1 MSTEIF
7 IGRVKWFNNKTGYG
21 FITVTDG
28 KRSGNDIFV
37 HHSAIN
43 VEGQYKY
50 LVQGEYVEFTI
61 VDTPSGKHDCQA
73 GSVNGIKGGKLMC
86 TTRHETNIAR
96 SNYRKENKSST
107 TTDTATDAADKK
119 SYTRSVTPKSETT
132 TAKSEPSTST
142 PVVALKPK
150 QGKPKQS
157 KQNSTK
163 TPVVEEQGEWVK
175 VVSRTTKADA
185 KPKKPRAKKQA
196 EEAK

>member
-50 LVQGEYVEFTI
+50 LVQGEYVEFAI
-61 VDTPSGKHDCQA
+61 VDTPSVKHECQA
-73 GSVNGIKGGKLMC
+73 CNVNGIKGGKLMC

-96 SNYRKENKSST
+96 SNYKKVSTDEPTTVATPTQKRPPRKPVE
-107 TTDTATDAADKK
+107 KK
-119 SYTRSVTPKSETT
+119 
-132 TAKSEPSTST
+132 
-142 PVVALKPK
+142 
-150 QGKPKQS
+150 
-157 KQNSTK
+157 ND
-163 TPVVEEQGEWVK
+163 GEWVQ
-175 VVSRTTKADA
+175 VSSKSKDSSE
-185 KPKKPRAKKQA
+185 KKPRGRPATKNAAPKNAAPKK
-196 EEAK
+196 E

>member
-50 LVQGEYVEFTI
+50 LVQGEYVEFAI
-61 VDTPSGKHDCQA
+61 VDTPSGKHECQA
-73 GSVNGIKGGKLMC
+73 SNVNGIKGGKLMC

-96 SNYRKENKSST
+96 SNYKKISTDEPKTVAEST
-107 TTDTATDAADKK
+107 TVAEPRQERPLRKSNDTKDDGGWVQVSSK
-119 SYTRSVTPKSETT
+119 SKDSSE
-132 TAKSEPSTST
+132 
-142 PVVALKPK
+142 
-150 QGKPKQS
+150 
-157 KQNSTK
+157 
-163 TPVVEEQGEWVK
+163 
-175 VVSRTTKADA
+175 
-185 KPKKPRAKKQA
+185 KKPRGRPSTKNAAPKTTSPKR
-196 EEAK
+196 EESK

>member
-50 LVQGEYVEFTI
+50 LVQGEYVEFAI
-61 VDTPSGKHDCQA
+61 VDTPSGKHECQA
-73 GSVNGIKGGKLMC
+73 SNVNGIKGGKLMC

-96 SNYRKENKSST
+96 SNYKKVST
-107 TTDTATDAADKK
+107 DEPKTVAEPKTATAPRQERPLRKSNDKK
-119 SYTRSVTPKSETT
+119 DDGGWVQVSSKS
-132 TAKSEPSTST
+132 KDSSE
-142 PVVALKPK
+142 
-150 QGKPKQS
+150 
-157 KQNSTK
+157 
-163 TPVVEEQGEWVK
+163 
-175 VVSRTTKADA
+175 
-185 KPKKPRAKKQA
+185 KKPRGRPAAPKTTAPKR
-196 EEAK
+196 EESK

>member
-86 TTRHETNIAR
+86 TTRHETNVAR
-96 SNYRKENKSST
+96 SNYRKENKSAT
-107 TTDTATDAADKK
+107 TGAATNAADKK
-119 SYTRSVTPKSETT
+119 SYARSVAPKREATADAATTT
-132 TAKSEPSTST
+132 TANAAAP
-142 PVVALKPK
+142 KPK
-150 QGKPKQS
+150 QAKPKQA
-157 KQNSTK
+157 KPNSTK
-163 TPVVEEQGEWVK
+163 TPVAEEQGEWVK
-175 VVSRTTKADA
+175 VVPKGAKADA
-185 KPKKPRAKKQA
+185 KPRKPRAKKQA

>member
-86 TTRHETNIAR
+86 TTRHETNVAR
-96 SNYRKENKSST
+96 SNYRKENKSA
-107 TTDTATDAADKK
+107 TANDAAEKK
-119 SYTRSVTPKSETT
+119 SYARSVAPKREATAETT
-132 TAKSEPSTST
+132 STAN
-142 PVVALKPK
+142 VAAPKPK
-150 QGKPKQS
+150 QAKPAR
-157 KQNSTK
+157 TK
-163 TPVVEEQGEWVK
+163 TPVAEEQGEWVK
-175 VVSRTTKADA
+175 VVPRSSKADA
-185 KPKKPRAKKQA
+185 KPRKPRAKK
-196 EEAK
+196 ESKEAK

>member
-50 LVQGEYVEFTI
+50 LVQGEYVEFAI
-61 VDTPSGKHDCQA
+61 VDTPSGKHECQA
-73 GSVNGIKGGKLMC
+73 SNVNGIKGGKLMC

-96 SNYRKENKSST
+96 SNYKKVST
-107 TTDTATDAADKK
+107 DEPTTVATPTTVAQPKTATA
-119 SYTRSVTPKSETT
+119 
-132 TAKSEPSTST
+132 
-142 PVVALKPK
+142 PK
-150 QGKPKQS
+150 QERPPRKP
-157 KQNSTK
+157 
-163 TPVVEEQGEWVK
+163 VEKKNDGEWVQ
-175 VVSRTTKADA
+175 VSSKSKDSSE
-185 KPKKPRAKKQA
+185 KKPRGRPAAPKTTAPKK
-196 EEAK
+196 E

>member
-1 MSTEIF
+1 MTTESF

-28 KRSGNDIFV
+28 QRSGNDIFV

-61 VDTPSGKHDCQA
+61 VDTPSGKHTCQA

-86 TTRHETNIAR
+86 TTRHETNVAR
-96 SNYRKENKSST
+96 SAYKKAT
-107 TTDTATDAADKK
+107 TTVAEPVAVAAP
-119 SYTRSVTPKSETT
+119 TTVT
-132 TAKSEPSTST
+132 
-142 PVVALKPK
+142 VPK
-150 QGKPKQS
+150 QDKPARKPRAP
-157 KQNSTK
+157 K
-163 TPVVEEQGEWVK
+163 PVENQGEWTEVK
-175 VVSRTTKADA
+175 ST
-185 KPKKPRAKKQA
+185 KPKPRAPRAKK

>member
-1 MSTEIF
+1 MTTESF

-28 KRSGNDIFV
+28 QRSGNDIFV

-61 VDTPSGKHDCQA
+61 VDTPSGKHTCQA

-86 TTRHETNIAR
+86 TTRHETNVAR
-96 SNYRKENKSST
+96 SAYKKASST
-107 TTDTATDAADKK
+107 SEATSTSNAVAASTNGKK
-119 SYTRSVTPKSETT
+119 SYARSVKPAPAATSEASTEPTT
-132 TAKSEPSTST
+132 
-142 PVVALKPK
+142 VAASKQEKPARKPK
-150 QGKPKQS
+150 APKP
-157 KQNSTK
+157 
-163 TPVVEEQGEWVK
+163 VENQGEWTEVK
-175 VVSRTTKADA
+175 SKGSN
-185 KPKKPRAKKQA
+185 KPKPKPRAPKAKK

>member
-50 LVQGEYVEFTI
+50 LVQGEYVEFAI
-61 VDTPSGKHDCQA
+61 VDTPSGKHECQA
-73 GSVNGIKGGKLMC
+73 SNVNGIKGGKLMC

-96 SNYRKENKSST
+96 SNYKKVST
-107 TTDTATDAADKK
+107 DEPTTVAT
-119 SYTRSVTPKSETT
+119 PTT
-132 TAKSEPSTST
+132 VAEPTTVST
-142 PVVALKPK
+142 PTQKRPPRKP
-150 QGKPKQS
+150 
-157 KQNSTK
+157 
-163 TPVVEEQGEWVK
+163 VEKKNDGEWVQ
-175 VVSRTTKADA
+175 VSSKSKDTSV
-185 KPKKPRAKKQA
+185 KKPRGRPAAPKTTAPKK
-196 EEAK
+196 E

>member
-86 TTRHETNIAR
+86 TTRHETNVAR
-96 SNYRKENKSST
+96 SNYRKENKSA
-107 TTDTATDAADKK
+107 TATAEAATDKK
-119 SYTRSVTPKSETT
+119 SYARSVAPKKEATT
-132 TAKSEPSTST
+132 TADAAT
-142 PVVALKPK
+142 PDAVTTTNAAPKPK
-150 QGKPKQS
+150 QAKPAT
-157 KQNSTK
+157 TK
-163 TPVVEEQGEWVK
+163 APVAEDQGEWVK
-175 VVSRTTKADA
+175 VVPRSSKADA
-185 KPKKPRAKKQA
+185 KPRKPRAKKQA